1 VGENNTQQK
10 TQKNEKQQSKYKR
23 KSKKKTNIKTNQ
35 STAAI
40 SRWHIY
46 NVKIAISI
54 STKNRCSI
62 EHTFMG
68 SGYAQLNIYNL
79 SVIKY

>member
-1 VGENNTQQK
+1 MSELENNTQQK

-46 NVKIAISI
+46 FTLSIHVLRKMKIVA
-54 STKNRCSI
+54 K
-62 EHTFMG
+62 
-68 SGYAQLNIYNL
+68 
-79 SVIKY
+79 